1 MIRPKRWMGFV
12 TYENILFPYEF
23 DEESFVL
30 QLYPPSEEVHQQYND
45 PWKLFESLSSTRE
58 HKWIPHICIYGN
70 TAEGYAIIFNIQ
82 KDIKLYCGFPSF
94 KVNWYYY
101 HKEDF
106 SEDSI
111 QGFYIEG
118 DEIDYFYPANNAL
131 QSKIQLDEEHKRIK
145 SATVSAIEM
154 PNIPCGSFDV
164 VDGVEATVEL
174 IEYFNIHPNAKTGP
188 LDSKSRLLVRFS
200 SPTALEIVLKA
211 KDCIYRFFRYIAY
224 RKNISLNEVHTFV
237 IDNDGYIKCIGCL
250 IWRGQNKKENHPK
263 ASDRIIQYR
272 FIKKIVPDLL
282 RIMMRREIRLDHL
295 CNSIEDTHC
304 YSLSRNIMILA
315 AFEGEFERIYGRDYG
330 RSDSY
335 KAVKQEV
342 IDVLK
347 KLEEIKTGAEKRHM
361 KSFIKFIE
369 KRDSS
374 YKSRVVHA
382 LHDCEAIMCSTVCQ
396 KYQGSFED
404 IINGIGERMNVL
416 RNQIAH
422 CNLEVLVEPAHLNDF
437 KVIEKLI
444 YAMRFK
450 NLGLDDENSKQAITH
465 LFR

>member
-1 MIRPKRWMGFV
+1 MIRPERWMGFV
-12 TYENILFPYEF
+12 TYENVLFPYEF

-30 QLYPPSEEVHQQYND
+30 QLYPPSKEVYQQYDN
-45 PWKLFESLSSTRE
+45 PWRLFKPSTSMRE
-58 HKWIPHICIYGN
+58 HKWISHICVYGN

-82 KDIKLYCGFPSF
+82 EDIKLYYGFPSF

-101 HKEDF
+101 HKEDS
-106 SEDSI
+106 SEDAI

-118 DEIDYFYPANNAL
+118 DEINYFYPASNASH
-131 QSKIQLDEEHKRIK
+131 SKIQLDEKRKRIK

-154 PNIPCGSFDV
+154 PNIQCGSFDV
-164 VDGVEATVEL
+164 VEGIEATVEL

-188 LDSKSRLLVRFS
+188 LDFKSRLLVSFS

-211 KDCIYRFFRYIAY
+211 TDCIYRFFRYIAY
-224 RKNISLNEVHTFV
+224 RKNISLNEIHTFV
-237 IDNDGYIKCIGCL
+237 IDNDGHIKCVGCL
-250 IWRGQNKKENHPK
+250 IGRGQNEKENHPK

-282 RIMMRREIRLDHL
+282 GIMMRREIRLDHL

-347 KLEEIKTGAEKRHM
+347 RLEEIKTGAERRYM
-361 KSFIKFIE
+361 KSFIEFVK
-369 KRDSS
+369 KKDSS
-374 YKSRVVHA
+374 YENRVVHA
-382 LHDCEAIMCSTVCQ
+382 LHDCEAIMRSTICQ

-404 IINGIGERMNVL
+404 IIKGIGKRMNVL

-422 CNLEVLVEPAHLNDF
+422 CNLEVLVKPTHLNDF

-450 NLGLDDENSKQAITH
+450 NLGLDDGNSKQAITH
-465 LFR
+465 LFG